1 MSSKPLLSIVIG
13 SRNDGYPDGKGN
25 YLLETTT
32 NDLIT
37 NLGKINNNFEI
48 IIIDY
53 NPPKKKKELVSK
65 Y

>member
-1 MSSKPLLSIVIG
+1 MEV
-13 SRNDGYPDGKGN
+13 NDGYPDGKGN

-48 IIIDY
+48 ILIDY
-53 NPPKKKKELVSK
+53 NPPKKKRVCFKILN
-65 Y
+65 